1 MPLVSLV
8 DGFKASR
15 SLITNF
21 PIGMVFEQGSDSKPD
36 EFVIVGMRVRIT
48 SPWRQISIDYFKP
61 GPGKHN

>member
-21 PIGMVFEQGSDSKPD
+21 PIGMVFEQGSDSELD

-48 SPWRQISIDYFKP
+48 STPVEANLNRLFQAGPWKT
-61 GPGKHN
+61 